1 MKKNKKDTTP
11 KQNDIAP
18 EENFEELLGIPKLRV
33 QQSIY
38 EAGEQM
44 KKESETDKDE
54 LNEWDL
60 ADLRREDCK
69 ETGDMEGRKFWIKVR
84 DYLMEAE
91 FSWGIDCEGIEV
103 IGDDEEPY

>member
-1 MKKNKKDTTP
+1 MRHQNKNDTTR
-11 KQNDIAP
+11 K
-18 EENFEELLGIPKLRV
+18 ESFEELLDLPKLKV
-33 QQSIY
+33 QRSVY

-44 KKESETDKDE
+44 KKEAENDKDG
-54 LNEWDL
+54 LFEWDL
-60 ADLRREDCK
+60 ADMRREECK

-91 FSWGIDCEGIEV
+91 FAWGIGFEGIEV